1 MGKAY
6 RHRHRTS
13 ACSALLLLAVFA
25 SLSPALAQ
33 QDYPSRQVK
42 VVVPFLAGGAVD
54 VVVRL
59 VFNKISERW
68 NQVIV
73 VENRPGAGGNL
84 GADIVAKSEPDGY
97 TLLATPPSVLVI
109 NPYLYDKM
117 PFDPAEAFAPVSL
130 IGLLPNVLVVGPSV
144 KATTLREWIDEAKQQ
159 PDKFSYASQ
168 GVGTTG
174 HLTGAMLN
182 VAAGL
187 ALRHI
192 PYRGFPPALA
202 DMISGR
208 IDAMFIDTGNALP
221 RVGKD
226 NLRAL
231 GVSTEERIGALPDV
245 PTFREIGLADVIST
259 TWFAVVAPAKTSP
272 DIRRKISDEIAR
284 VTALP
289 DIKSSLDR
297 LGVQIVGGTPEEL
310 QRWLGSENARWSQT
324 IRRANIKAEQQ

>member
-1 MGKAY
+1 MNKACR
-6 RHRHRTS
+6 RHVG
-13 ACSALLLLAVFA
+13 ACSAFLLLAA
-25 SLSPALAQ
+25 SASVSPAVTQ
-33 QDYPSRQVK
+33 QDYPSRQIK

-59 VFNKISERW
+59 VVNKLSEHW

-84 GADIVAKSEPDGY
+84 GAEIVAKSEPDGY
-97 TLLATPPSVLVI
+97 TLLATPPSVLAI
-109 NPYLYDKM
+109 NQYLYDKM
-117 PFDPAEAFAPVSL
+117 PFNPTDAFAPVSL

-144 KATTLREWIDEAKQQ
+144 KATMLREWIDEAKRQ

-174 HLTGAMLN
+174 HLTGVMLN

-187 ALRHI
+187 ALWHI

-202 DMISGR
+202 DVIGGEV
-208 IDAMFIDTGNALP
+208 DAMFIDTGNALP

-245 PTFREIGLADVIST
+245 PTFKEIGIPDVIST
-259 TWFAVVAPAKTSP
+259 TWFAMVAPAKTSR
-272 DIRRKISDEIAR
+272 DIRRKISDETAR
-284 VTALP
+284 VMALP
-289 DIKSSLDR
+289 DIRTSLDR
-297 LGVQIVGGTPEEL
+297 LGVQIVASTPEEL
-310 QRWLGSENARWSQT
+310 QRWIGSENTRWSET
-324 IRRANIKAEQQ
+324 IRRANIRAKQQ

>member
-1 MGKAY
+1 MSKAY
-6 RHRHRTS
+6 RHHTS
-13 ACSALLLLAVFA
+13 ACIALLLLAVFA

-33 QDYPSRQVK
+33 QDYPARQIK

-84 GADIVAKSEPDGY
+84 GADMVAKSEPDGY

-109 NPYLYDKM
+109 NQYLYDKM

-187 ALRHI
+187 GLRHI

-208 IDAMFIDTGNALP
+208 IRRHVHRYRKCSPP
-221 RVGKD
+221 RREGQLAGPRRVDRGAHR
-226 NLRAL
+226 RA
-231 GVSTEERIGALPDV
+231 A
-245 PTFREIGLADVIST
+245 
-259 TWFAVVAPAKTSP
+259 
-272 DIRRKISDEIAR
+272 
-284 VTALP
+284 
-289 DIKSSLDR
+289 
-297 LGVQIVGGTPEEL
+297 
-310 QRWLGSENARWSQT
+310 
-324 IRRANIKAEQQ
+324 RRANVQGDRPGGCDLDDMVRGRGAGQDKPRYPSQDQR

>member
-1 MGKAY
+1 VPVQGQELQWVGHIGIIQVLA
-6 RHRHRTS
+6 
-13 ACSALLLLAVFA
+13 ALSCCLPYWQARRL
-25 SLSPALAQ
+25 LAQ
-33 QDYPSRQVK
+33 QNYPSRQIK

-84 GADIVAKSEPDGY
+84 GADMVAKSEPDGY

-109 NPYLYDKM
+109 NQYLYDKM
-117 PFDPAEAFAPVSL
+117 PFDPAEAFAPISL
-130 IGLLPNVLVVGPSV
+130 IGILPNVLVVGPSV

-231 GVSTEERIGALPDV
+231 GVSTEERIGALLPDV
-245 PTFREIGLADVIST
+245 LESVRTRRLLHASALNLHVCAARERAHRRAEAQLPLAVHVNELLDLLIGVLAAEVSGPTRAALADAGAR
-259 TWFAVVAPAKTSP
+259 AVTNPSA
-272 DIRRKISDEIAR
+272 
-284 VTALP
+284 
-289 DIKSSLDR
+289 
-297 LGVQIVGGTPEEL
+297 
-310 QRWLGSENARWSQT
+310 
-324 IRRANIKAEQQ
+324 

>member
-1 MGKAY
+1 MNKAY
-6 RHRHRTS
+6 RHHTS
-13 ACSALLLLAVFA
+13 ACSALLLLAVLA
-25 SLSPALAQ
+25 SPSPALAQ
-33 QDYPSRQVK
+33 QNYPSRQIK
-42 VVVPFLAGGAVD
+42 VVVPFLAGGGAVD

-59 VFNKISERW
+59 VFKTIPERW

-84 GADIVAKSEPDGY
+84 GADMVAKSEADGY

-109 NPYLYDKM
+109 NQYLYDKM
-117 PFDPAEAFAPVSL
+117 PFDPAEAFAPISL
-130 IGLLPNVLVVGPSV
+130 IGILPNVLVVGPSV

-159 PDKFSYASQ
+159 PDKFSDASQ

-231 GVSTEERIGALPDV
+231 GVVHPGAH
-245 PTFREIGLADVIST
+245 
-259 TWFAVVAPAKTSP
+259 
-272 DIRRKISDEIAR
+272 
-284 VTALP
+284 
-289 DIKSSLDR
+289 
-297 LGVQIVGGTPEEL
+297 
-310 QRWLGSENARWSQT
+310 
-324 IRRANIKAEQQ
+324 RRAARRSNVQGDWPAGCDLDDMVRGRGAGQDKPRNPSQDQR